1 MSSAERTDTGAS
13 HCYSDTDES
22 ATASSTSPIDRI
34 AGLKSTINNE
44 PYSICLERPELVHAA
59 IKKMSSNRKQHSL
72 LIRAEKIAYILRHR
86 KPNIYDNELI
96 IGNMSSKRIAANFYP
111 EGASYNIVEDI
122 FNLSNRPV
130 PLKLTAAEKW
140 RLLKMSVLSLRESV
154 LFKALLKPGRTK
166 HMWDMAFAKRYIVT
180 EQAGIGHQ
188 VGNYKEIVQD
198 GLIKSDQIAVDILQN
213 ACTPEGTPLS
223 SSQRAFY
230 QSVRV
235 TISAIQQMANNLAEE
250 AEQLADREESGSTRY
265 HELKAASEACR
276 HVPFHPA
283 RTFQEGLQACWLMH
297 ICLCLEDIEQGVSF
311 GRIDQAL
318 YPLYLSD
325 IQSGRLNKEQALEL
339 IACFQLKCCETIPL
353 YSDRIDKYFSGNAV
367 AQGITLGGVDQDGN
381 DATNELSGLF
391 VDAYGLIGT
400 REPSLHV
407 RVHSKTPNWLLD
419 KSVTVLQS
427 SGAKPTLM
435 GDEPIIH
442 ALQNAGISLED
453 ARDYG
458 VIGCVEMAS
467 QGRTHNSA
475 DAALVNLP
483 ICLEL
488 ALNQGRTFSGKKLGA
503 RTAAVSQM
511 QTIDDIVQAYR
522 QQVQHSIESVAQVLG
537 YIESSI
543 RDHRSTPVN
552 SLLTEG
558 CLLSGKDVSWGG
570 ATYNFTSI
578 QAVGLVDVGDS
589 LFALKQVIF
598 DEERFSLEHFVKVLK
613 RNFDGHEHLRTEL
626 SNQLDRY
633 GNGLSGVDHM
643 TQVAAD
649 AFSDAV
655 STQHNSRGGSW
666 IAGYYSMT
674 CGDAFGRYTGALPN
688 GRLAGTRL
696 SNGISAVNGAD
707 KKGPTALLRSAASL
721 DKSAW
726 ANCHVLNIKFDKR
739 TTRGETGKHA
749 LMSLFR
755 DYLINKKGMQVQT
768 NILDSGELRKAQE
781 NPADY
786 PNLLVRVSGYCAY
799 FNDLQPEVQDEII
812 ERSAHGY

>member
-1 MSSAERTDTGAS
+1 
-13 HCYSDTDES
+13 
-22 ATASSTSPIDRI
+22 
-34 AGLKSTINNE
+34 
-44 PYSICLERPELVHAA
+44 
-59 IKKMSSNRKQHSL
+59 
-72 LIRAEKIAYILRHR
+72 
-86 KPNIYDNELI
+86 
-96 IGNMSSKRIAANFYP
+96 
-111 EGASYNIVEDI
+111 
-122 FNLSNRPV
+122 
-130 PLKLTAAEKW
+130 
-140 RLLKMSVLSLRESV
+140 SV
-154 LFKALLKPGRTK
+154 LFKALLRPGRTR
-166 HMWDMAFAKRYIVT
+166 HMWDMAYAKRYIVT

-188 VGNYKEIVQD
+188 VGNYKEIVEN
-198 GLIKSDQIAVDILQN
+198 GLIKSDQIAANILQE
-213 ACTPEGTPLS
+213 ACTPEGSPLGA
-223 SSQRAFY
+223 SQRAFY
-230 QSVRV
+230 QSARV
-235 TISAIQQMANNLAEE
+235 TISAIQQMASNLAEE
-250 AEQLADREESGSTRY
+250 AERLAGGEEEGSTRQT
-265 HELKAASEACR
+265 ELKTAAEACR
-276 HVPFHPA
+276 HVPLHPA

-297 ICLCLEDIEQGVSF
+297 VCLCLEDIEQGVSF

-318 YPLYLSD
+318 YPLYLRD
-325 IQSGRLNKEQALEL
+325 IQSGLLNKERAIEL

-367 AQGITLGGVDQDGN
+367 AQGITLGGVDQEGN

-391 VDAYGLIGT
+391 LDAYGLIGT

-407 RVHSKTPNWLLD
+407 RVHNETPGWLLD
-419 KSVTVLQS
+419 KSVAVLQS

-435 GDEPIIH
+435 GDEAIIP
-442 ALQNAGISLED
+442 ALQQAGIRLED

-488 ALNQGRTFSGKKLGA
+488 ALNQGRTFSGKKLGVE
-503 RTAAVSQM
+503 TAAISQM
-511 QTIDDIVQAYR
+511 QAIDDVVQAYR
-522 QQVQHSIESVAQVLG
+522 QQVQASIESVAQVLG

-543 RDHRSTPVN
+543 RDHRATPVN

-558 CLLSGKDVSWGG
+558 CMTSGKDVSWGG

-589 LFALKQVIF
+589 LFALEQVIF
-598 DEERFSLEHFVKVLK
+598 DEKRFSLGHFVEVLK
-613 RNFDGHEHLRTEL
+613 KNFDGHEHLRTEL

-633 GNGLSGVDHM
+633 GNGLSRVDHM

-649 AFSDAV
+649 GFSDAV
-655 STQHNSRGGSW
+655 GTQHNSRGGSW

-721 DKSAW
+721 DKKAW

-739 TTRGETGKHA
+739 TTRGETGKQA
-749 LMSLFR
+749 LVSLFR
-755 DYLINKKGMQVQT
+755 DYLVNKKGMQVQT
-768 NILDSGELRKAQE
+768 NILDSDELRKAQE

-799 FNDLQPEVQDEII
+799 FNDLQPEIQDEII